1 MEKKAHQS
9 CVTCPGRESW
19 RIPSQTCP
27 TGKPR
32 FLPHMPLR
40 CLPGGF
46 LEPASPSSQLA
57 QNMGCGPYP
66 SPLSTVSSVLA
77 APGPAESRVRAQCG
91 FSAMWP
97 RTRLLAPRLGWG
109 CRGNALPLDCLVGPT
124 SHWNVSEI
132 PPFRPPSKPPLPGSH
147 SHYEQQENLFRSC
160 PDFQFGKQMA
170 TIARPPYGLYFPLPF
185 HSVLSLSVCPRARG
199 AYRHRHSLSSNCSS
213 STSHTFD
220 LGLVLGFDFL
230 RLQGDDNN
238 HICILDFSHELKR
251 R

>member
-77 APGPAESRVRAQCG
+77 APGPAESRAHAQCG

-109 CRGNALPLDCLVGPT
+109 CHGNALPLDCLVGPT

-132 PPFRPPSKPPLPGSH
+132 PPFRPASKPPLPGSH

-185 HSVLSLSVCPRARG
+185 HSVLSLFAQEHVVLTDTDTASAQTVALPPPT
-199 AYRHRHSLSSNCSS
+199 HLTLDLS
-213 STSHTFD
+213 
-220 LGLVLGFDFL
+220 LGLISFAFRGMIIIISASLVFHT
-230 RLQGDDNN
+230 N
-238 HICILDFSHELKR
+238 
-251 R
+251 